1 MTSPALLQSYR
12 AVREV
17 LGDIQ
22 WVTSA
27 VDEHVGRFQIYGAE
41 EELNRAMVQTDELV
55 AKVEELGLQLRRLLS
70 GAQSER
76 CPPHAFHS
84 YAFSP
89 SATAASL
96 NSRD

>member
-1 MTSPALLQSYR
+1 MTIPALLQSCR

-41 EELNRAMVQTDELV
+41 EKLNWAMVQTDELV
-55 AKVEELGLQLRRLLS
+55 VFDAPQ
-70 GAQSER
+70 
-76 CPPHAFHS
+76 
-84 YAFSP
+84 
-89 SATAASL
+89 
-96 NSRD
+96 